1 MSRTKVKKIMLWS
14 SPRNISTAL
23 MYSFAQRSDTKVVD
37 EPFYAYYLTHVKTK
51 VDHPGKREII
61 NSQSSSF
68 NEIVSEMEMFMEKD
82 VLFIKNMTHHLAKTN
97 VNFSRNWYHIILT
110 RSPQSA
116 YISFKKVI
124 SNPTVLDM
132 GYKEQYAIALKFKKK
147 NIPFYILSSEELLN
161 SPKKEL
167 KNLCDYLKINFDN
180 NMLSWDRGGIKEDG
194 IWAKFWYEN
203 VHKSHGFH
211 LNKKMDDSKRIEN
224 DTITISSKFY
234 HKLLAL
240 KK

>member
-37 EPFYAYYLTHVKTK
+37 EPFYAYYLTHVNTK

-61 NSQSSSF
+61 NSQSSNI
-68 NEIVSEMEMFMEKD
+68 NEIVSKMEMFMEKD

-124 SNPTVLDM
+124 SNPTVLDL
-132 GYKEQYAIALKFKKK
+132 GYKEQYAIALKFQKK

-167 KNLCDYLKINFDN
+167 ENLCDYLKINFDN

-194 IWAKFWYEN
+194 IWAKYWYEN
-203 VHKSHGFH
+203 VHKSHGFKT
-211 LNKKMDDSKRIEN
+211 NKKMDGSKRIEN

>member
-37 EPFYAYYLTHVKTK
+37 EPFYAYYLTHVNTK

-97 VNFSRNWYHIILT
+97 VNFSRNWYHVILT

>member
-1 MSRTKVKKIMLWS
+1 MLWS

-37 EPFYAYYLTHVKTK
+37 EPFYAYYLTHVNTK

-61 NSQSSSF
+61 NSQSSNI
-68 NEIVSEMEMFMEKD
+68 NEIVSKMEMFMEKD

-124 SNPTVLDM
+124 SNPTVLDL

-167 KNLCDYLKINFDN
+167 ENLCDYLKINFDN

-194 IWAKFWYEN
+194 IWAKYWYEN
-203 VHKSHGFH
+203 VHKSQGFKP
-211 LNKKMDDSKRIEN
+211 NKKMDGSKRIEN
-224 DTITISSKFY
+224 DTITISSKFH

>member
-37 EPFYAYYLTHVKTK
+37 EPFYAYYLTHVNTK

-97 VNFSRNWYHIILT
+97 VNFSRNWYHVILT

-194 IWAKFWYEN
+194 IWAKYWYEN

>member
-37 EPFYAYYLTHVKTK
+37 EPFYAYYLTHVNTK

-61 NSQSSSF
+61 NSQSSSL
-68 NEIVSEMEMFMEKD
+68 NEIVNEIEMFMEKD

-97 VNFSRNWYHIILT
+97 VNLSRDWYHVILT

-167 KNLCDYLKINFDN
+167 ENLCDYLKINFDN

-194 IWAKFWYEN
+194 IWAKYWYEN
-203 VHKSHGFH
+203 VHKSHGFK

-224 DTITISSKFY
+224 DTITISSIFY

>member
-1 MSRTKVKKIMLWS
+1 
-14 SPRNISTAL
+14 

-37 EPFYAYYLTHVKTK
+37 EPFYAYYLTHVNTK

-61 NSQSSSF
+61 NSQSSNI
-68 NEIVSEMEMFMEKD
+68 NEIVSKMEMFMEKD

-124 SNPTVLDM
+124 SNPTVLDL
-132 GYKEQYAIALKFKKK
+132 GYKEQYAIALKFQKK

-167 KNLCDYLKINFDN
+167 ENLCDYLKINFDN

-194 IWAKFWYEN
+194 VWAKYWYEN
-203 VHKSHGFH
+203 VHKSQGFIR
-211 LNKKMDDSKRIEN
+211 NEKIDDSKRIEN
-224 DTITISSKFY
+224 DTITISSQFY

>member
-1 MSRTKVKKIMLWS
+1 MSRTSGKKIMLWS

-37 EPFYAYYLTHVKTK
+37 EPFYAYYLTQVNNK

-68 NEIVSEMEMFMEKD
+68 NDIVNEIEMFMDKD
-82 VLFIKNMTHHLAKTN
+82 ILFVKNMTHHLANTN
-97 VNFSRNWYHIILT
+97 FNFSKNWFHVILT
-110 RSPQSA
+110 RRPQSA

-124 SNPTVLDM
+124 NNPTVLDL
-132 GYKEQYAIALKFKKK
+132 GYKEQYAIALKLKKK
-147 NIPFYILSSEELLN
+147 KIPFYILSSEELLN
-161 SPKKEL
+161 SPKREL
-167 KNLCDYLKINFDN
+167 ENLCDYLKINFDN

-194 IWAKFWYEN
+194 IWAKYWYEN
-203 VHKSHGFH
+203 VHKSQGFIR
-211 LNKKMDDSKRIEN
+211 NKKIDDSKRIEN
-224 DTITISSKFY
+224 DTITISSQFY

>member
-37 EPFYAYYLTHVKTK
+37 EPFYAYYLTHVNTK

-61 NSQSSSF
+61 NSQSSNI
-68 NEIVSEMEMFMEKD
+68 NEIVSKIEMFMEKD

-97 VNFSRNWYHIILT
+97 FNFSRNWFHIILT

-124 SNPTVLDM
+124 SNPTVLDL
-132 GYKEQYAIALKFKKK
+132 GYKEQYAIALKFQKK

-167 KNLCDYLKINFDN
+167 ENLCDYLKINFDN

-194 IWAKFWYEN
+194 IWAKYWYEN
-203 VHKSHGFH
+203 VHKSQGFKP
-211 LNKKMDDSKRIEN
+211 NKKMDGSKRIEN

>member
-23 MYSFAQRSDTKVVD
+23 MYSFAQRIDTKVVD
-37 EPFYAYYLTHVKTK
+37 EPFYAYYLTHVNTK

-61 NSQSSSF
+61 NSQSSSL
-68 NEIVSEMEMFMEKD
+68 NEIVNEIEMFMEKD

-97 VNFSRNWYHIILT
+97 VNFSRDWYHVILT

-167 KNLCDYLKINFDN
+167 ENLCDYLKINFDN

-194 IWAKFWYEN
+194 IWAKYWYEN
-203 VHKSHGFH
+203 VHKSHAFK
-211 LNKKMDDSKRIEN
+211 LNKKMDDSKRIIN
-224 DTITISSKFY
+224 DTITVSSKFY

>member
-23 MYSFAQRSDTKVVD
+23 MYSFAQRIDTKVVD
-37 EPFYAYYLTHVKTK
+37 EPFYAYYLTHVNTK

-61 NSQSSSF
+61 NSQSSSL
-68 NEIVSEMEMFMEKD
+68 NEIVNEIEMFMETD

-97 VNFSRNWYHIILT
+97 VNFSRDWYHVILT

-167 KNLCDYLKINFDN
+167 ENLCDYLKINFDN

-194 IWAKFWYEN
+194 IWAKYWYEN
-203 VHKSHGFH
+203 VHKSHAFK
-211 LNKKMDDSKRIEN
+211 LNKKMDDSKRIIN
-224 DTITISSKFY
+224 DTITVSSKFY

>member
-23 MYSFAQRSDTKVVD
+23 MYSFAQRRDTKVVD
-37 EPFYAYYLTHVKTK
+37 EPFYADYLTHVNTK

-61 NSQSSSF
+61 NSQSSSL
-68 NEIVSEMEMFMEKD
+68 NEIVNEIEMFMEKD

-97 VNFSRNWYHIILT
+97 VNFSRDWYHVILT

-167 KNLCDYLKINFDN
+167 ENLCDYLKINFDN

-194 IWAKFWYEN
+194 IWAKYWYEN
-203 VHKSHGFH
+203 VHKSHGFK

-224 DTITISSKFY
+224 DTITISSIFY

>member
-37 EPFYAYYLTHVKTK
+37 EPFYAYYLTHVNTK

-68 NEIVSEMEMFMEKD
+68 NEIVSKMEMFMEKD

-97 VNFSRNWYHIILT
+97 VNFSRNWYHVILT

-194 IWAKFWYEN
+194 IWAKYWYEN
-203 VHKSHGFH
+203 IHKSHGFH

-240 KK
+240 KE

>member
-37 EPFYAYYLTHVKTK
+37 EPFYAYYLTHVNTK

-61 NSQSSSF
+61 NSQSSSL
-68 NEIVSEMEMFMEKD
+68 NEIVNEIEMFMEKD
-82 VLFIKNMTHHLAKTN
+82 ILFIKNMTHHLAKTN
-97 VNFSRNWYHIILT
+97 VNFSRDWYHVILT

-167 KNLCDYLKINFDN
+167 ENLCDYLKINFDN

-194 IWAKFWYEN
+194 IWAKYWYEN
-203 VHKSHGFH
+203 VHKSHGFK

-224 DTITISSKFY
+224 DTITISSIFY

>member
-37 EPFYAYYLTHVKTK
+37 EPFYAYYLTHVNTK

-61 NSQSSSF
+61 NSQSSNI
-68 NEIVSEMEMFMEKD
+68 NEIVSKMEMFMEKD

-97 VNFSRNWYHIILT
+97 FNFSRNWFHIILT

-124 SNPTVLDM
+124 SNPTVLDL
-132 GYKEQYAIALKFKKK
+132 GYKEQYAIALKFQKK

-167 KNLCDYLKINFDN
+167 ENLCDYLKINFDN

-194 IWAKFWYEN
+194 IWAKYWYEN
-203 VHKSHGFH
+203 VHKSQGFKP
-211 LNKKMDDSKRIEN
+211 NKKMDGSKRIEN

>member
-37 EPFYAYYLTHVKTK
+37 EPFYAYYLTHVNTK

-61 NSQSSSF
+61 NSQSSSL
-68 NEIVSEMEMFMEKD
+68 NEIVNEIEMFMEKD

-97 VNFSRNWYHIILT
+97 VNFSRDWYHVILT

-167 KNLCDYLKINFDN
+167 ENLCDYLKINFDN

-194 IWAKFWYEN
+194 IWAKYWYEN
-203 VHKSHGFH
+203 VHKSHGFK

>member
-37 EPFYAYYLTHVKTK
+37 EPFYAYYLTHVNTK

-61 NSQSSSF
+61 NSQSSSL
-68 NEIVSEMEMFMEKD
+68 NEIVNEIEMFLEKD

-97 VNFSRNWYHIILT
+97 VNFSRDWYHVILT

-167 KNLCDYLKINFDN
+167 ENLCDYLKINFDN

-194 IWAKFWYEN
+194 IWAKYWYEN
-203 VHKSHGFH
+203 VHKSHGFK

-224 DTITISSKFY
+224 DTITISSIFY

>member
-1 MSRTKVKKIMLWS
+1 MSRTSGKKIMLWS

-37 EPFYAYYLTHVKTK
+37 EPFYAYYLTQVNTK

-68 NEIVSEMEMFMEKD
+68 KDIVNEIEMFMDKD
-82 VLFIKNMTHHLAKTN
+82 ILFVKNMTHHLANTN
-97 VNFSRNWYHIILT
+97 FNFSKNWFHVILT
-110 RSPQSA
+110 RRPQSA

-124 SNPTVLDM
+124 NNPTVLDL
-132 GYKEQYAIALKFKKK
+132 GYKEQYAIALKLKKK
-147 NIPFYILSSEELLN
+147 KIPFYILSSEELLN
-161 SPKKEL
+161 SPKREL
-167 KNLCDYLKINFDN
+167 ENLCDYLKINFDN

-194 IWAKFWYEN
+194 VWAKYWYEN
-203 VHKSHGFH
+203 VHKSQGFIR
-211 LNKKMDDSKRIEN
+211 NEKIDDSKRIEN
-224 DTITISSKFY
+224 DTITISSQFY

>member
-37 EPFYAYYLTHVKTK
+37 EPFYAYYLTHVNTK

-97 VNFSRNWYHIILT
+97 VNFSRNWYHVILT

-194 IWAKFWYEN
+194 IWAKYWYEN

-224 DTITISSKFY
+224 DIITISSKFY

-240 KK
+240 KE

>member
-37 EPFYAYYLTHVKTK
+37 EPFYAHYLTHVNTK

-61 NSQSSSF
+61 NSQSSSI
-68 NEIVSEMEMFMEKD
+68 NEIVNEIEMFMEKD

-97 VNFSRNWYHIILT
+97 VNLSRDWYHVILT

-167 KNLCDYLKINFDN
+167 ENLCDYLKINFDN

-194 IWAKFWYEN
+194 IWAKYWYEN
-203 VHKSHGFH
+203 VHKSHAFK
-211 LNKKMDDSKRIEN
+211 LNKKMDDSKRIIN
-224 DTITISSKFY
+224 DTITVSSKFY

>member
-1 MSRTKVKKIMLWS
+1 MKIFPAIDIKNKKCVRLIKGDFENKTEYKT
-14 SPRNISTAL
+14 SPIDQAAKYKDHGFKNLHIVDLDGAL
-23 MYSFAQRSDTKVVD
+23 TG
-37 EPFYAYYLTHVKTK
+37 KT
-51 VDHPGKREII
+51 VNLEII
-61 NSQSSSF
+61 
-68 NEIVSEMEMFMEKD
+68 NEIVSKMEMFMEKD

-124 SNPTVLDM
+124 SNPTVLDL

-167 KNLCDYLKINFDN
+167 ENLCDYLKINFDN

-194 IWAKFWYEN
+194 IWAKYWYEN
-203 VHKSHGFH
+203 VHKSQGFKP
-211 LNKKMDDSKRIEN
+211 NKKMDGSKRIEN

>member
-1 MSRTKVKKIMLWS
+1 MLWS

-37 EPFYAYYLTHVKTK
+37 EPFYAYYLTHVNTK

-61 NSQSSSF
+61 NSQSSNI
-68 NEIVSEMEMFMEKD
+68 NEIVSKMEMFMEKD

-97 VNFSRNWYHIILT
+97 VSFSRNWFHIILT

-124 SNPTVLDM
+124 SNPTVLDL
-132 GYKEQYAIALKFKKK
+132 GYKEQYAIALKFQKK

-167 KNLCDYLKINFDN
+167 ENLCDYLKINFDN

-194 IWAKFWYEN
+194 IWAKYWYEN
-203 VHKSHGFH
+203 VHKSQGFKP
-211 LNKKMDDSKRIEN
+211 NKKMDGSKRIEN

>member
-37 EPFYAYYLTHVKTK
+37 EPFYAYYLTHVNTK
-51 VDHPGKREII
+51 VDHPGKREIF
-61 NSQSSSF
+61 NSQSSNFS
-68 NEIVSEMEMFMEKD
+68 EIVNEMEMFMEKD

-97 VNFSRNWYHIILT
+97 VNFSRNWYHVILT

-194 IWAKFWYEN
+194 IWAKYWYEN

-224 DTITISSKFY
+224 DIITISSKFY

-240 KK
+240 KE

>member
-37 EPFYAYYLTHVKTK
+37 EPFYAYYLTHVNTK

-97 VNFSRNWYHIILT
+97 VNFSRNWYHLILT

-240 KK
+240 KE

>member
-37 EPFYAYYLTHVKTK
+37 EPFYAYYLTHVNTK

-61 NSQSSSF
+61 NSQSSNI
-68 NEIVSEMEMFMEKD
+68 NEIVSKMEMFMEKD

-97 VNFSRNWYHIILT
+97 FNFSRNWYHIILT

-124 SNPTVLDM
+124 SNPTVLDL
-132 GYKEQYAIALKFKKK
+132 GYKEQYAIALKFQKK

-167 KNLCDYLKINFDN
+167 ENLCDYLKINFDN

-194 IWAKFWYEN
+194 IWAKYWYEN
-203 VHKSHGFH
+203 VHKSQGFKP
-211 LNKKMDDSKRIEN
+211 NKKMDGSKRIEN

>member
-1 MSRTKVKKIMLWS
+1 MLWS

-37 EPFYAYYLTHVKTK
+37 EPFYAYYLTHVNTK

-97 VNFSRNWYHIILT
+97 VNFSRNWYHVILT

-194 IWAKFWYEN
+194 IWAKYWYEN
-203 VHKSHGFH
+203 IHKSHGFH

-224 DTITISSKFY
+224 DIITISSKFY

>member
-1 MSRTKVKKIMLWS
+1 MLWS

-37 EPFYAYYLTHVKTK
+37 EPFYAYYLTHVNTK

-97 VNFSRNWYHIILT
+97 VNFSRNWYHVILT

>member
-37 EPFYAYYLTHVKTK
+37 EPFYAYYLTHVNTK
-51 VDHPGKREII
+51 VDHPGKREIF
-61 NSQSSSF
+61 NSQSSNFS
-68 NEIVSEMEMFMEKD
+68 EIVNEMEMFMEKD

-97 VNFSRNWYHIILT
+97 VNFSRNWYHVILT

-194 IWAKFWYEN
+194 IWAKYWYEN

>member
-1 MSRTKVKKIMLWS
+1 M
-14 SPRNISTAL
+14 
-23 MYSFAQRSDTKVVD
+23 
-37 EPFYAYYLTHVKTK
+37 
-51 VDHPGKREII
+51 EI
-61 NSQSSSF
+61 
-68 NEIVSEMEMFMEKD
+68 FMEKD

-97 VNFSRNWYHIILT
+97 VNFSRNWYHVILT

>member
-1 MSRTKVKKIMLWS
+1 MLWS

-37 EPFYAYYLTHVKTK
+37 EPFYAYYLTHVNTK

-61 NSQSSSF
+61 NSQSSNI
-68 NEIVSEMEMFMEKD
+68 NEIVSKMEMFMEKD

-124 SNPTVLDM
+124 SNPTVLDL

-167 KNLCDYLKINFDN
+167 ENLCDYLKINFDN

-194 IWAKFWYEN
+194 IWAKYWYEN
-203 VHKSHGFH
+203 VHKSQGFTP
-211 LNKKMDDSKRIEN
+211 NKKMDGSKRIEN

>member
-1 MSRTKVKKIMLWS
+1 MLWS

-37 EPFYAYYLTHVKTK
+37 EPFYAYYLTHVNTK

-68 NEIVSEMEMFMEKD
+68 NEIVSKMEMFMEKD

-97 VNFSRNWYHIILT
+97 VNFSRNWYHVILT

-167 KNLCDYLKINFDN
+167 KNLCNYLKINFDN

-240 KK
+240 KE

>member
-37 EPFYAYYLTHVKTK
+37 EPFYAYYLTHVNTK

-68 NEIVSEMEMFMEKD
+68 NEIVSKMEMFMQKD

-97 VNFSRNWYHIILT
+97 VNFSRNWFHIILT

-124 SNPTVLDM
+124 SNPTVLDL
-132 GYKEQYAIALKFKKK
+132 GYKEQYAIALKFQKK

-167 KNLCDYLKINFDN
+167 ENLCDYLKINFDN

-194 IWAKFWYEN
+194 IWAKYWYEN
-203 VHKSHGFH
+203 VHKSQGFKP
-211 LNKKMDDSKRIEN
+211 NKKMDDSKRIEN

-240 KK
+240 KN

>member
-1 MSRTKVKKIMLWS
+1 MKIFPAIDIKDKKCVRLIKGDFENKTEYET
-14 SPRNISTAL
+14 SPVDQAAKYKDHGFKNLHIVDLDGAL
-23 MYSFAQRSDTKVVD
+23 TG
-37 EPFYAYYLTHVKTK
+37 KT
-51 VDHPGKREII
+51 VNLEII
-61 NSQSSSF
+61 
-68 NEIVSEMEMFMEKD
+68 NEIVSKMEMFMEKD

-124 SNPTVLDM
+124 SNPTVLDL

-167 KNLCDYLKINFDN
+167 ENLCDYLKINFDN

-194 IWAKFWYEN
+194 IWAKYWYEN
-203 VHKSHGFH
+203 VHKSQGFKP
-211 LNKKMDDSKRIEN
+211 NKKMDGSKRIEN

>member
-1 MSRTKVKKIMLWS
+1 MLWS

-37 EPFYAYYLTHVKTK
+37 EPFYAYYLTHVNTK

-61 NSQSSSF
+61 NSQSSNI
-68 NEIVSEMEMFMEKD
+68 NEIVSKMEMFMEKD

-124 SNPTVLDM
+124 SNPTVLDL

-167 KNLCDYLKINFDN
+167 ENLCNYLKINFDN

-194 IWAKFWYEN
+194 IWAKYWYEN
-203 VHKSHGFH
+203 VHKSQGFKP
-211 LNKKMDDSKRIEN
+211 NKKMDGSKRIKN

-234 HKLLAL
+234 HKLLEL

>member
-37 EPFYAYYLTHVKTK
+37 EPFYAYYLTHVNTK

-61 NSQSSSF
+61 NSQSSSL
-68 NEIVSEMEMFMEKD
+68 NEIVNEIEMFMEKD

-97 VNFSRNWYHIILT
+97 VNFSRDWYHVILT

-132 GYKEQYAIALKFKKK
+132 GYKEQYAIAMKFKKK
-147 NIPFYILSSEELLN
+147 NIPFYILSSEKLLN

-167 KNLCDYLKINFDN
+167 ENLCDYLKINFDN

-194 IWAKFWYEN
+194 IWAKYWYEN
-203 VHKSHGFH
+203 VHKSHGFK

-224 DTITISSKFY
+224 DTITISSIFY

>member
-37 EPFYAYYLTHVKTK
+37 EPFYAYYLTHVNTK

-61 NSQSSSF
+61 NSQSSSL
-68 NEIVSEMEMFMEKD
+68 NEIVNEIEMFMEKD

-97 VNFSRNWYHIILT
+97 VNFSRDWYHVILT

-167 KNLCDYLKINFDN
+167 ENLCDYLKINFDN

-194 IWAKFWYEN
+194 IWAKYWYEN
-203 VHKSHGFH
+203 VHKSHAFK
-211 LNKKMDDSKRIEN
+211 LNKKMDDSKRIIN
-224 DTITISSKFY
+224 DTITVSSKFY

>member
-37 EPFYAYYLTHVKTK
+37 EPFYAYYLTHVNTK

-61 NSQSSSF
+61 NSQSSNI
-68 NEIVSEMEMFMEKD
+68 NEIVSKIEMFMEKD

-124 SNPTVLDM
+124 SNPTVLDL
-132 GYKEQYAIALKFKKK
+132 GYKEQYAIALKFQKK

-167 KNLCDYLKINFDN
+167 ENLCDYLKINFDN

-194 IWAKFWYEN
+194 IWAKYWYEN
-203 VHKSHGFH
+203 VHKSQGFKP
-211 LNKKMDDSKRIEN
+211 NKKMDGSKRIEN